1 MHITCNW
8 QRKLKMTPTFY
19 FGPVDSHTPMKTGH
33 RRNRR
38 KMLQERQALGNI
50 LGISTGSENSGLR

>member
-19 FGPVDSHTPMKTGH
+19 FGPVDSHTPMKTGTQKEQKEDATGETGTWKH
-33 RRNRR
+33 SWHLYR
-38 KMLQERQALGNI
+38 K
-50 LGISTGSENSGLR
+50 